1 MCGRHEAIAFLA
13 RPFGVDCSQRV
24 AIISFRA
31 SADPTEAEDNQGDE
45 RLLGHLPKETR
56 ARDTWQHVEAELKKA
71 AAGGDTTQVSI
82 ALQMVLMLE
91 GVEYRLK
98 K

>member
-1 MCGRHEAIAFLA
+1 MKRPRSDWSHPLPRQLKIPGVMDLKTLA
-13 RPFGVDCSQRV
+13 DV
-24 AIISFRA
+24 RA
-31 SADPTEAEDNQGDE
+31 
-45 RLLGHLPKETR
+45 LVGHLPKTSREKES
-56 ARDTWQHVEAELKKA
+56 WQLVTAELDKA

-91 GVEYRLK
+91 KVEFRK